1 MTKVN
6 LKARSSETKITIP
19 DNSWFINSNPDM
31 TLYVPADIYTDPDSL
46 IDRYGEHWNACSK
59 DASGNW
65 RYIMPVSFTEN

>member
-1 MTKVN
+1 
-6 LKARSSETKITIP
+6 
-19 DNSWFINSNPDM
+19 M